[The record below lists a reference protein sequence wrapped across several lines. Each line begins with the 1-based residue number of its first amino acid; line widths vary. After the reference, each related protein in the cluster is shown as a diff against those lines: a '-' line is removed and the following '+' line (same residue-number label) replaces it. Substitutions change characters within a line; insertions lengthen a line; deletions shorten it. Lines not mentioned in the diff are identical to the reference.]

1 MAAGGALVLT
11 PAMIAQLL
19 VRPKHAKLLL
29 DAVQA
34 APGTRAAS
42 TATQRLAILFAQLQ
56 RDEPGSASPP

>member
-1 MAAGGALVLT
+1 
-11 PAMIAQLL
+11 MIAQLL